1 MAKWNNGTEYEP
13 RPNDYWDT
21 PWKPVVPLLPHL
33 PARSTFIEPCAGAG
47 RLADHL
53 VSQGHR
59 CALKCDIEPQR
70 GDVIRRS
77 AYTIRVRRG
86 VDFFI
91 TNPPWTREVMHP
103 LMRHLYEQLPTWL
116 LFDADWAFTD
126 QSAPHMPWCRKIIA
140 VGRVSWFENGGTD
153 KTNVAWHLFDGTR
166 PPSFI
171 EFIPR
176 A

>member
-1 MAKWNNGTEYEP
+1 MAKRSNKKEYAP
-13 RPNDYWDT
+13 RPYDFWPT
-21 PWKPVVPLLPHL
+21 PLKPVLPLLPHL
-33 PARSTFIEPCAGAG
+33 PRRSTFVEPCAGDG

-53 VSQGHR
+53 ERFGHR
-59 CALKCDIEPQR
+59 CALKCDIDPQR
-70 GDVIRRS
+70 GDVERRS
-77 AYTIRVRRG
+77 CHTLRVRSG

-91 TNPPWTREVMHP
+91 TNPPWTRAMMHP
-103 LMRHLYEQLPTWL
+103 IMRHLYEQLPTWL

-126 QSAPHMPWCRKIIA
+126 QSIPHMPFLRKIVA

-166 PPSFI
+166 APSFI

>member
-1 MAKWNNGTEYEP
+1 VSKWTGDKKHEAK
-13 RPNDYWDT
+13 PNDFWPT
-21 PWKPVVPLLPHL
+21 PWQAVTSLLPHL
-33 PARSTFIEPCAGAG
+33 PRQCTFVEPCAGDG

-53 VSQGHR
+53 ESQGHR
-59 CALKCDIEPQR
+59 CALKCDIAPQR
-70 GDVIRRS
+70 GDVVRRS
-77 AYTIRVRRG
+77 AHTVRIRAG

-103 LMRHLYEQLPTWL
+103 LMRHMYTQLPTWL
-116 LFDADWAFTD
+116 LFDADWAFTS
-126 QSAPHMPWCRKIIA
+126 QSIPHMPYCRKVVA
-140 VGRVSWFENGGTD
+140 HGRVSWFENGGTD
-153 KTNVAWHLFDGTR
+153 RVNVAWYLFDGTR